1 MTEGALYLALADS
14 LLVVHFAFVAF
25 VVLGF
30 ILILA
35 GLWRGW
41 KWVGNLWFRIFH
53 LLAIGIVVA
62 QAWLGKACPLTV
74 WESTLR
80 AKAGAAGYNVDFLQ
94 YWLHKILYFNA
105 PAWVLH
111 WSIRYLLPSFCWFG
125 CSVTACRIGVG
136 ATKISASAL
145 IELWWAS
152 FLGGWPLLGE

>member
-25 VVLGF
+25 VVVGF

-41 KWVGNLWFRIFH
+41 KWVRNFWFRIFH

-62 QAWLGKACPLTV
+62 QTWLGKACPLTV

-105 PAWVLH
+105 PAWVFTLA
-111 WSIRYLLPSFCWFG
+111 YTVFAALVLLVWLFG
-125 CSVTACRIGVG
+125 DR
-136 ATKISASAL
+136 L
-145 IELWWAS
+145 QDWR
-152 FLGGWPLLGE
+152 GGYKN